1 VPPEQST
8 PPATATT
15 RRSFLTR
22 TAGLGALATITTAVS
37 PAHSLVDAAAA
48 AGAASAAG
56 SRRVQASTDQVSDAD
71 FAAFTAPLELAAVLA
86 YQAALDSSAVGAA
99 SSMIQT
105 FQDHHQT
112 VAETL
117 TTLIAAD
124 ADPPLPA
131 TAFSDPIASS
141 IQFAGAEPDVLRSL
155 AAMENTLSATHLLAL
170 ETLAEP
176 VTAKVVA
183 QVLATEAQQAT
194 ALANTAGEDL
204 NTITPAVATT
214 ASALQPGDVAGA
226 PPQAETTSSDGTDS
240 GSGGSNG
247 TSSGS
252 GNQGGTGT
260 GGNDSGGSSSDSNSG
275 GGSTD
280 SGSGSGGSG
289 SGGGGGASG
298 GDSGSGG
305 SGSGSGDSGSGS
317 GDSGSSS
324 GGPTGSGSTS
334 GT

>member
-1 VPPEQST
+1 MPTEQST

-22 TAGLGALATITTAVS
+22 TAGFGAMATVATLAS
-37 PAHSLVDAAAA
+37 PGHALVD
-48 AGAASAAG
+48 GAHAAG
-56 SRRVQASTDQVSDAD
+56 SAGSARAVPAQSSSDLSDAD
-71 FAAFTAPLELAAVLA
+71 FAAFTTPLELAAVLA
-86 YQAALDSSAVGAA
+86 YQAALDSSVVGRSA
-99 SSMIQT
+99 SSMVQKY
-105 FQDHHQT
+105 QDHHQT
-112 VAETL
+112 VADTL
-117 TTLIAAD
+117 TTLLAAD

-131 TAFSDPIASS
+131 MAFSDPIASS
-141 IQFAGAEPDVLRSL
+141 IKFAGAEPDILRAL

-194 ALANTAGEDL
+194 ALANAAGDDL
-204 NTITPAVATT
+204 AAITPPIATT
-214 ASALQPGDVAGA
+214 ADGLQPGDVAGA
-226 PPQAETTSSDGTDS
+226 PPKTAGSDSASGSDGSS
-240 GSGGSNG
+240 GTRSGG
-247 TSSGS
+247 
-252 GNQGGTGT
+252 GNQGGTST
-260 GGNDSGGSSSDSNSG
+260 GGNDSGGSGSGSNSG

-289 SGGGGGASG
+289 SGSGGGASG

-305 SGSGSGDSGSGS
+305 GGSGS

-324 GGPTGSGSTS
+324 GGPTGGGSTS